1 MTDQEELD
9 QVNAA
14 ISAIYARGQS
24 MSIRENS
31 VQKGDLDTLLKR
43 KDQLTARINRTARGG
58 IIVRGVTP
66 V

>member
-9 QVNAA
+9 QVSAA

-31 VQKGDLDTLLKR
+31 VQKANLDSLLKR
-43 KDQLTARINRTARGG
+43 KDALTRRINRATGGG
-58 IIVRGVTP
+58 IVVRGVTP